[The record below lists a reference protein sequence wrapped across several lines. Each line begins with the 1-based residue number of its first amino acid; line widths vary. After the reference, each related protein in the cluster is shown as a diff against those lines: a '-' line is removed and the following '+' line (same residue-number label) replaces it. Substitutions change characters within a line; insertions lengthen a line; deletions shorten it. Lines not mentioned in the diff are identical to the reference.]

1 MNEPYNWMD
10 FFEDI
15 VPLKNYLKIQL
26 SSKKKIGLIPTMGAL
41 HEGHAA
47 LIKTA
52 QQKDLCTVATI
63 YVNPAQFNNA
73 ADLEKY
79 PRTLEEDK
87 KMLEKLG
94 CDVLFCPPDA
104 LMYPRYP
111 PQLQMHFGHLENIM
125 EGKFRKGHFGGVG
138 LVLSKFFHM
147 IRPDVAFFGQKDFQQ
162 FMVIKKLVEELFFDI
177 ELVMVPTVR
186 NAGGLAFS
194 SRNQRLTLTQQDM
207 ARHLYKALKRAQQE
221 LLVHKDVSVTKKII
235 ADYFSILSEPEIS
248 LEYFEVVDA
257 ENFREVNNVSKHR
270 QVALCIAAYISGVR
284 LIDNLLLFS

>member
-1 MNEPYNWMD
+1 MTEAYNWMD
-10 FFEDI
+10 FFDDI
-15 VPLKNYLKIQL
+15 IPLQNYLKIQRL
-26 SSKKKIGLIPTMGAL
+26 GGKKIGLIPTMGAL

-47 LIKTA
+47 LIKA
-52 QQKDLCTVATI
+52 AKQRDLCTVATI

-73 ADLEKY
+73 TDLEKY
-79 PRTLEEDK
+79 PRMLEKDK

-94 CDVLFCPPDA
+94 CDVLFHPPDA
-104 LMYPRYP
+104 LMYPGYP

-147 IRPDVAFFGQKDFQQ
+147 ICPDVAFFGQKDLQQ
-162 FMVIKKLVEELFFDI
+162 FQVIKKLVEELFFDT

-194 SRNQRLTLTQQDM
+194 SRNQRLTLTDQVVAQ
-207 ARHLYKALKRAQQE
+207 HLYKALRLAQQKLQAQE
-221 LLVHKDVSVTKKII
+221 DVAATKK
-235 ADYFSILSEPEIS
+235 AVTDYLGAVEEIS

-257 ENFREVNNVSKHR
+257 ENFREVNNVSKDR

>member
-1 MNEPYNWMD
+1 MIEPYNWMD
-10 FFEDI
+10 FFDDI
-15 VPLKNYLKIQL
+15 APLQNYLKIQRL
-26 SSKKKIGLIPTMGAL
+26 GGKNIGLIPTMGAL

-47 LIKTA
+47 LIKAA
-52 QQKDLCTVATI
+52 QQKDLCTVVTI

-73 ADLEKY
+73 TDLEKY
-79 PRTLEEDK
+79 PRPLEEDK
-87 KMLEKLG
+87 KMLEMLE

-104 LMYPRYP
+104 LMYPEYP

-147 IRPDVAFFGQKDFQQ
+147 ICPDVAFFGQKDLQQ
-162 FMVIKKLVEELFFDI
+162 FQVIKKLVEELFFDTK
-177 ELVMVPTVR
+177 LVMVPTVR

-194 SRNQRLTLTQQDM
+194 SRNQRLTLADQVVAQ
-207 ARHLYKALKRAQQE
+207 HLYKALSLAQQKLQADE
-221 LLVHKDVSVTKKII
+221 DVAATKK
-235 ADYFSILSEPEIS
+235 AVNDYLGAVGEIS